1 MKAIEARELTNK
13 AIEAKLAEELRQA
26 EEVRETWDR
35 YIEDAAN
42 NGKNFCDFA
51 RPRAVIWSNLI
62 RLLKDDG
69 FELDV
74 NNGIIKVKW

>member
-13 AIEAKLAEELRQA
+13 AIAARLAEELRQA
-26 EEVRETWDR
+26 EEVRETWDKA
-35 YIEDAAN
+35 IEDAAN
-42 NGKNFCDFA
+42 KGKNFCDFA
-51 RPRAVIWSNLI
+51 RPKVVIWSNLI

-74 NNGIIKVKW
+74 NRETVKVKW